1 MAEHV
6 LQFNDGGADWCIN
19 CGQFVEYLPPQCE
32 GGNGAYD
39 CRTPAN
45 RIRVFVEVFGAEV
58 VNDA

>member
-6 LQFNDGGADWCIN
+6 LQFNDGGPDWCVN
-19 CGQFVEYLPPQCE
+19 CGQFADYLSEHCE

-45 RIRVFVEVFGAEV
+45 RVRVFVEVFGVEV
-58 VNDA
+58 AHA